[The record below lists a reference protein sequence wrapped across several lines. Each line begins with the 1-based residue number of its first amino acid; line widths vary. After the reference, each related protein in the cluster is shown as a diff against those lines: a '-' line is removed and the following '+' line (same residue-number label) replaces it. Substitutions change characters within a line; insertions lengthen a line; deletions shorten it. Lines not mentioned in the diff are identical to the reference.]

1 MLLRWLPLVWMVL
14 ALGCRNCPDLPVADD
29 DDDATVGDDDDTT
42 AGDDDDTGADDDDHA
57 GDDDDV
63 TAISLPEGVTAMFM
77 QYDGE
82 VEGQEYYHE
91 ALFVEDQ
98 LPLCGPQA
106 PTGVTRFMLI
116 SDESVAATLGGVG
129 VRADGYDHDAPN
141 PEQTLA
147 APVDGGQYAFSIPD
161 KPDRPFTW
169 IGGTCYLFVRTQNCD
184 LAYCGFVIC
193 GTLLEP
199 VTNADGDW
207 LQVYGEFQCMA

>member
-1 MLLRWLPLVWMVL
+1 MLYRCLPLLGMLL

-29 DDDATVGDDDDTT
+29 DDAAADDDSAAGDDDATPSDDDDDDT
-42 AGDDDDTGADDDDHA
+42 

-63 TAISLPEGVTAMFM
+63 TSISLPEGVTAMFM

-82 VEGQEYYHE
+82 VDGQEYCHE
-91 ALFVEDQ
+91 ALFLEQQ

-106 PTGVTRFMLI
+106 ATGVTRFMLI
-116 SDESVAATLGGVG
+116 SDESAASTLGGVG
-129 VRADGYDHDAPN
+129 IRGEGFDHDHPN
-141 PEQTLA
+141 PEQTLEA
-147 APVDGGQYAFSIPD
+147 QVDGGQYNFSIPE

-169 IGGTCYLFVRTQNCD
+169 IGGTCYLFIHTQNCS

-199 VTNADGDW
+199 VSNSDGDW
-207 LQVYGEFQCMA
+207 LQVYGEFQCAQ